1 MNAMEAL
8 FQPVPFGE
16 TRQSVL
22 EKISTPENAPI
33 WEMFRCIDPDKQHKV
48 LLVGIHRLKLL
59 FPVSSAVHLGTIVF
73 ILWPSEGM
81 VWSACRNGRS
91 TYGQKGIAALGHC
104 QQRSWHGSAGLL
116 CPAKRAQC

>member
-33 WEMFRCIDPDKQHKV
+33 WDMFRSIDPDKQHKV
-48 LLVGIHRLKLL
+48 LLVSLYGLELL
-59 FPVSSAVHLGTIVF
+59 YLMSFAVHLGVNELEPSGKIV
-73 ILWPSEGM
+73 
-81 VWSACRNGRS
+81 
-91 TYGQKGIAALGHC
+91 
-104 QQRSWHGSAGLL
+104 SWHGL
-116 CPAKRAQC
+116 PAEMGGAHTGGKG